1 MGANHEILRGGVP
14 DERIVKFIKRHHV
27 MSLATR
33 SDEGLWCAAL
43 FYAYSA
49 DLQAFIFTSDP
60 ATRHAAEMKE
70 CARVAASIVL
80 ETRVVGRVQG
90 LQIEGEATLAE
101 GEEFAVAKGAYL
113 KKFPYAAVA
122 ELHLWLLRPVQMK
135 LTDNTLGFGRKL
147 IWMAD
152 E

>member
-1 MGANHEILRGGVP
+1 MSAEHERVRGGVP
-14 DERIVKFIKRHHV
+14 DERIVKFIRRHHV
-27 MSLATR
+27 LSLATH

-49 DLQAFIFTSDP
+49 ELQAFVFTSDP
-60 ATRHAAEMKE
+60 ATRHAREMEREPK
-70 CARVAASIVL
+70 VAASIVL

-90 LQIEGEATLAE
+90 LQIEGVALRPEGTEFEAANRTY
-101 GEEFAVAKGAYL
+101 V

-122 ELHLWLLRPVQMK
+122 ELHLWLLRPQTLK

-147 IWMAD
+147 IWKAD

>member
-1 MGANHEILRGGVP
+1 MSAERDIQRGGVP

-27 MSLATR
+27 LSLATQ
-33 SDEGLWCAAL
+33 SADGLWCAAL

-49 DLQAFIFTSDP
+49 DLQAFVFTSDP
-60 ATRHAAEMKE
+60 ATRHAQEME
-70 CARVAASIVL
+70 QCASVAASIVL
-80 ETRVVGRVQG
+80 ETRVVGKVQG
-90 LQIEGEATLAE
+90 LQIAGVARRAE
-101 GEEFAVAKGAYL
+101 GEEFDLAKRAYL

-122 ELHLWLLRPVQMK
+122 ELHLWLLRPQRLK

>member
-1 MGANHEILRGGVP
+1 MP
-14 DERIVKFIKRHHV
+14 DERILKFVKRHHV
-27 MSLATR
+27 LSLATR
-33 SDEGLWCAAL
+33 SDDGLWCAAL

-49 DLQAFIFTSDP
+49 DLQAFVFTSDP
-60 ATRHAAEMKE
+60 ATRHAAEMKA
-70 CARVAASIVL
+70 CPKVAASIVL

-90 LQIEGEATLAE
+90 LQIEGVATLAE
-101 GEEFAVAKGAYL
+101 GEEFEAAKRTYV

-122 ELHLWLLRPVQMK
+122 ELHLWLLRPVQLK